1 MKNFGIILSS
11 IGVLAL
17 LFTLNMNTAVET
29 AGGMKINNLGLMN
42 DKQNY
47 LIVSGILLVIGVLIF
62 LFSTKNN
69 NQNANAFVD
78 SNKKLHTD
86 SFKSFLPWII
96 GVVVIFGI
104 YSWIK
109 GINNTA
115 VTLSQTVEQTWGD
128 VQTSY
133 QRRNDLIGNL
143 VNTVKGAADFE
154 KSTLTAV
161 IEARAKA
168 TSITVDP
175 TNITPEQLNQFNQA
189 QSGVS
194 SSLSRL
200 LVTVEQYPE
209 LKANANFLKLQDE
222 LASTENQI
230 LTARTRFNEAV
241 MPYNTHIKT
250 FPNNLFAGMFGFKEK
265 AYFQSVAGA
274 EKPVEVKF

>member
-1 MKNFGIILSS
+1 MDF
-11 IGVLAL
+11 
-17 LFTLNMNTAVET
+17 
-29 AGGMKINNLGLMN
+29 
-42 DKQNY
+42 
-47 LIVSGILLVIGVLIF
+47 
-62 LFSTKNN
+62 
-69 NQNANAFVD
+69 
-78 SNKKLHTD
+78 KK
-86 SFKSFLPWII
+86 FLPWII
-96 GVVVIFGI
+96 VPVFVIGI
-104 YSWIK
+104 YSWVK

-115 VTLSQTVEQTWGD
+115 VTLNQTVEQTWGD
-128 VQTSY
+128 VQTAY

-168 TSITVDP
+168 TQTTIDP
-175 TNITPEQLNQFNQA
+175 TNITPEKLAEFNKV

-209 LKANANFLKLQDE
+209 LKANQNFLKLQDE

-250 FPNNLFAGMFGFKEK
+250 FPNSLFAGMFGFKEK
-265 AYFQSVAGA
+265 AYFQSVEGA

>member
-1 MKNFGIILSS
+1 MDF
-11 IGVLAL
+11 
-17 LFTLNMNTAVET
+17 
-29 AGGMKINNLGLMN
+29 
-42 DKQNY
+42 
-47 LIVSGILLVIGVLIF
+47 
-62 LFSTKNN
+62 
-69 NQNANAFVD
+69 
-78 SNKKLHTD
+78 KK
-86 SFKSFLPWII
+86 FLPWII
-96 GVVVIFGI
+96 VAVFVIGI
-104 YSWIK
+104 YSWVK

-115 VTLSQTVEQTWGD
+115 VTLSQTVEQSWGD
-128 VQTSY
+128 VQTAY

-168 TSITVDP
+168 TSVRVDP
-175 TNITPEQLNQFNQA
+175 ANITPEQLAEFNKA

-200 LVTVEQYPE
+200 LVTVEAYPE

-241 MPYNTHIKT
+241 KPYNTHIKT
-250 FPNNLFAGMFGFKEK
+250 FPNSLFAGMFGFKEK
-265 AYFQSVAGA
+265 AYFQSVEGA